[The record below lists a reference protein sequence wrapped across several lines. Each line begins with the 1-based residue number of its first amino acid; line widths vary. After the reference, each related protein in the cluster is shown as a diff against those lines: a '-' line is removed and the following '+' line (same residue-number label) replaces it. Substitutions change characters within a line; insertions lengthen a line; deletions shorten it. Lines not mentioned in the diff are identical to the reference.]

1 MKNVIIT
8 LFVLLFGSIAIPVN
22 AQNIK
27 KAEQAKAVHIVFFK
41 FKEGT
46 TTEQI
51 QSLKNEIL
59 KQQGTVPGL
68 LEISFGEDFT
78 GRSKGY
84 THAEVA
90 VFRDRKSL
98 EDFNKSDYHQQLIV
112 THIRPVL
119 EDILVLDY
127 QQKK

>member
-1 MKNVIIT
+1 MKKYIIT
-8 LFVLLFGSIAIPVN
+8 LFVLLFTGMSISVN
-22 AQNIK
+22 AQNLK
-27 KAEQAKAVHIVFFK
+27 KTGKEKAVHIVLFK

-46 TTEQI
+46 TVEQI

-59 KQQGTVPGL
+59 KQKDIVSGL

-78 GRSKGY
+78 GRAKGF

-90 VFRDRKSL
+90 VFKDRKSL
-98 EDFNKSDYHQQLIV
+98 EDFNISEYHKQLIA